1 MARVTDISGFVMF
14 ADSCLDGAGQ
24 GNIDQLCS
32 CFSQFTGQDCPPP
45 EMFGA
50 GDRSVEWTIES
61 FAATAADG
69 FGLDSTPAVPSGGGG
84 SSQAGGGGGS
94 SQAGGG
100 GGSSQAGG
108 GAPRQGGM
116 SIGLLVAGAFIVW
129 LLLSD

>member
-1 MARVTDISGFVMF
+1 MARLTDISGFVMF

-84 SSQAGGGGGS
+84 SSQAGGG
-94 SQAGGG
+94 
-100 GGSSQAGG
+100 
-108 GAPRQGGM
+108 APRQGGM